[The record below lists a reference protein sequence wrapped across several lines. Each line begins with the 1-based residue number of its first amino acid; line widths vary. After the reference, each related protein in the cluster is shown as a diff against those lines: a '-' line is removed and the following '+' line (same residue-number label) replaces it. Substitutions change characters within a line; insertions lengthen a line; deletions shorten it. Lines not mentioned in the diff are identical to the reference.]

1 MISLLKNA
9 VMAGASASVPLL
21 SVRDPSIKEFH
32 YEARSNMKV
41 KKPRTEHRDKPER
54 QTHRVRLPGFV
65 TDEDVGLGDL
75 IKRAT
80 YAIGIKPCGGCQRRA
95 AALNRWMTFSGRR

>member
-1 MISLLKNA
+1 MKRKNH
-9 VMAGASASVPLL
+9 GSE
-21 SVRDPSIKEFH
+21 R
-32 YEARSNMKV
+32 
-41 KKPRTEHRDKPER
+41 RDKPER
-54 QTHRVRLPGFV
+54 PTHRVRLPGFV